1 MIFRNRSSVGT
12 AISVSAAALAFGTS
26 AVALEPSKK
35 SSTIKACYKKSGS
48 LRMLARGK
56 RCKPGERSITWGKRG
71 AAGSSGDA
79 GQKGPAGPLGPA
91 GLDGVFG
98 VAGPPGS
105 AGSQGSAGATGAT
118 GATGPVGPSTS
129 REAVNTGPV
138 TITGIDAG
146 SANSIATLSGLPA
159 GDYLVTARVQLNT
172 SGTSAASVSCRASL
186 GGKTA
191 LAVADI
197 GSNANSVDHLP
208 IVITFNGTL
217 GSVGTANVQCWHD
230 TLTGGAPTATNTYV
244 EALTVGTASSTL
256 VTS

>member
-48 LRMLARGK
+48 LRILAHGK

-79 GQKGPAGPLGPA
+79 GQKGRAGPLGPA

-98 VAGPPGS
+98 VAGPAGS
-105 AGSQGSAGATGAT
+105 PGSQGSAGTT

-217 GSVGTANVQCWHD
+217 GGAGNANVQCWHD

-244 EALTVGTASSTL
+244 EALTVGTASSTS
-256 VTS
+256 VAS

>member
-35 SSTIKACYKKSGS
+35 SSTIKACYKKKSGS
-48 LRMLARGK
+48 LRMLAQGK
-56 RCKPGERSITWGKRG
+56 RCKPRERSITWGKRG

-79 GQKGPAGPLGPA
+79 GQKGPAGPVGPV

-98 VAGPPGS
+98 VAGPAGS
-105 AGSQGSAGATGAT
+105 PGSQGSAGTT

-129 REAVNTGPV
+129 REAVNNGPV

-217 GSVGTANVQCWHD
+217 GSAGNANVQCWHD

-244 EALTVGTASSTL
+244 EALTVGTASSTS